1 MTSPKISR
9 RSFLKAGLGAAGTV
23 ALAASPAAAVNKLS
37 DEDLCTLIDVQ
48 KCVACEA
55 CVDACRDVNDAKYPE
70 PEGPMPTMYPTQ
82 KVRVE
87 DWSSKEKR
95 YVTDRLT
102 PYNWLFIQHA
112 EGMHDG
118 SPFELSI
125 PRRCMHCLNPPCVNL
140 CPFGAAHTLSNGIVR
155 IHQDLCMGGAKC
167 RTVCPWKI
175 PQRQSGVG
183 LHLDILPQYAGN
195 GVMYKCDRCY
205 DRVADGE
212 LPACIEVCPEDV
224 QEIGTR
230 KEIIE
235 KAHRLSKEINGFIY
249 GADDN
254 GGTNTIYVSPV
265 PFNVLNDAIDSGPG
279 RPYLKRTGDSMAD
292 PNRMLAALAIAP
304 VAGVIGAL
312 GRLKKLSRQGE
323 GS

>member
-1 MTSPKISR
+1 MTSKRISR
-9 RSFLKAGLGAAGTV
+9 RSFLKAGMGAAGTV
-23 ALAASPAAAVNKLS
+23 ALAASPVSATRKQHN
-37 DEDLCTLIDVQ
+37 EDLCTLIDIQ

-55 CVDACRDVNDAKYPE
+55 CVDACRDVNDVKFPE
-70 PEGPMPTMYPTQ
+70 PEGPMPNMFPRK

-87 DWSSKEKR
+87 DWSPEEKR
-95 YVTDRLT
+95 DVTDRLT

-112 EGMHDG
+112 EGTYNG
-118 SPFELSI
+118 KSFELAI

-167 RTVCPWKI
+167 RAVCPWHI

-195 GVMYKCDRCY
+195 GVMFKCDRCY
-205 DRVADGE
+205 DRVAEGE
-212 LPACIEVCPEDV
+212 LPACIEVCPEGV
-224 QEIGTR
+224 QEIGPR
-230 KEIIE
+230 KEMVE
-235 KAHRLSKEINGFIY
+235 KARRLATQINGFVY

-265 PFNVLNDAIDSGPG
+265 PFGVLNEAIVIGPG
-279 RPYLKRTGDSMAD
+279 NPHLKRTADSMAD

-312 GRLKKLSRQGE
+312 GRLRKLSRQGE
-323 GS
+323 GN